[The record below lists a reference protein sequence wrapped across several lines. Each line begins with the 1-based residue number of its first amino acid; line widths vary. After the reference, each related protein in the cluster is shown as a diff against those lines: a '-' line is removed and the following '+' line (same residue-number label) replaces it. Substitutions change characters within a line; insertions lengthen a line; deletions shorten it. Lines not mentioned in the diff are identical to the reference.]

1 MLRENPA
8 AAQQQY
14 QDVMA
19 SEIFRLAQAIQQS
32 WLMKA
37 SRLLRKRQ

>member
-19 SEIFRLAQAIQQS
+19 SEIFRLAQAIQ
-32 WLMKA
+32 
-37 SRLLRKRQ
+37 